1 MRPQFG
7 VIIGIV
13 VAGQALAQ
21 RQLLQGYEPP
31 GKLVD
36 VGRRKRDIHCSGNGS
51 PTIILMAAGG
61 AFSIDW
67 TLVQPRVA
75 EKTRVCSY
83 DRAGLAWSDPGPSDE
98 TVEQTIGDLH
108 ALLMA
113 AGEKEPY
120 QLVGASVGGIFIR
133 AYQRA
138 FPDEVG
144 GLVFTNSSNRVGMR
158 VNDRVGLIW
167 DLTEDGDKVHIPA
180 VLVR

>member
-1 MRPQFG
+1 MRPQLG

-31 GKLVD
+31 GKLVEAC
-36 VGRRKRDIHCSGNGS
+36 RRNIHCYGNGS
-51 PTIILMAAGG
+51 PTIILRAGGG

-98 TVEQTIGDLH
+98 TVEQTIGDIH

-113 AGEKEPY
+113 AGGKEPY
-120 QLVGASVGGIFIR
+120 LLVGASVGGVFIR
-133 AYQRA
+133 VICTLILLQPR
-138 FPDEVG
+138 DR
-144 GLVFTNSSNRVGMR
+144 SSS
-158 VNDRVGLIW
+158 
-167 DLTEDGDKVHIPA
+167 
-180 VLVR
+180 